1 MKPKQRTLRVFTS
14 AFAAS
19 FKFLILCPLALAATS
34 SSLFAQSV
42 IREPIPA
49 YPTALQKEWEADM
62 KKFGRQHCNYIKS
75 IQNSPNAWE
84 QLDYD
89 GAWVFYQIGDYTKDS
104 YWYDCARVANTIYR
118 NWVISNSGN
127 VAAHWNFGDG
137 LTRACVTDKDS
148 KSCDALR
155 LLSSAQ
161 GTYCGDQRP
170 LSVTESSAFSRPVA
184 YCVNTQY
191 LLRTKLGTPKSQ
203 KFDGMAAQLYWH
215 LRQWFDPNEVKV
227 LACPTEGV
235 GEGERFY
242 FRPFMAALTLDSLR
256 NVYLLTKNPEILD
269 GFLWSLDRLWNSQKL
284 GVPSITSSTPE
295 PLPLKRMW
303 EPTRKAFFYSD
314 RQVNEPLLDE
324 QVVPDLNLMLAHHYA
339 WAYQMTGD
347 ADNVTRAIS
356 LLQGARS
363 QQKNSS
369 YLHIRK
375 NFFQNYRRSFLLF
388 QLLPRTAIP
397 LKRNVASSTLTPYP
411 RNVQVRTNSNCQ
423 NEPRS
428 PRLVPNDGRDHV
440 Q

>member
-191 LLRTKLGTPKSQ
+191 LLRTKLGTPKSRSL
-203 KFDGMAAQLYWH
+203 MAWLS
-215 LRQWFDPNEVKV
+215 NS
-227 LACPTEGV
+227 TG
-235 GEGERFY
+235 
-242 FRPFMAALTLDSLR
+242 TSDSGLI
-256 NVYLLTKNPEILD
+256 LTK
-269 GFLWSLDRLWNSQKL
+269 
-284 GVPSITSSTPE
+284 
-295 PLPLKRMW
+295 
-303 EPTRKAFFYSD
+303 
-314 RQVNEPLLDE
+314 
-324 QVVPDLNLMLAHHYA
+324 
-339 WAYQMTGD
+339 
-347 ADNVTRAIS
+347 
-356 LLQGARS
+356 
-363 QQKNSS
+363 
-369 YLHIRK
+369 
-375 NFFQNYRRSFLLF
+375 
-388 QLLPRTAIP
+388 
-397 LKRNVASSTLTPYP
+397 
-411 RNVQVRTNSNCQ
+411 
-423 NEPRS
+423 
-428 PRLVPNDGRDHV
+428 
-440 Q
+440 